1 METQNIL
8 PILELDELVE
18 TFEYKNV
25 RAAKRAIRLGKFPVP
40 TFDLAGRTVA
50 HVDAVTKF
58 FEQKRKEAIEQMENW
73 DDSAVA

>member
-1 METQNIL
+1 METQNLL

-18 TFEYKNV
+18 TFEYVNI

-50 HVDAVTKF
+50 HVDAVGKF
-58 FEQKRKEAIEQMENW
+58 FEQKKKEAIRQMEDW
-73 DDSAVA
+73 DDEAA

>member
-1 METQNIL
+1 METQNLL

-18 TFEYKNV
+18 TFEYKNL

-50 HVDAVTKF
+50 HVDAVGKF
-58 FEQKRKEAIEQMENW
+58 FEQKKREAIEQMENW
-73 DDSAVA
+73 DDAA

>member
-1 METQNIL
+1 MTNTIL

-18 TFEYKNV
+18 TFEYVNI

-50 HVDAVTKF
+50 HVDSVAKF
-58 FEQKRKEAIEQMENW
+58 FEQKKREAEAQMAEW
-73 DDSAVA
+73 DDEAA